1 MAIAAAISL
10 ALVPSLFASARVS
23 RQRLPAIKPHSA
35 SPQLT
40 VFCDFDGP
48 IVDVSDRYYQTY
60 QLAIADV
67 CEHYHRQ
74 GIVLAP
80 RLLSKAQFWQMKQNR
95 IPDVEIALE
104 SGLLPEQVECF
115 LQQVTTIV
123 NQPTLLHQDCLQ
135 PGVRWAL
142 SLLHSQGARLILVT
156 LRCQEQAQ
164 SILQSYGLADLFT
177 DIRGTGDR
185 TAAYLNQADTK
196 AALLRQVVADHTI
209 SRAELD
215 AAWMVGDTEADV
227 LSGRSLNI
235 STIALTCGIR
245 SATYLNQFQPCRIHS
260 DLLSTAHYLVYQR
273 ELHQAVC

>member
-1 MAIAAAISL
+1 MAIATPISL
-10 ALVPSLFASARVS
+10 ALFPSLFASAHGS
-23 RQRLPAIKPHSA
+23 RQRTQPIKLHAS

-60 QLAIADV
+60 QLAIADA
-67 CEHYHRQ
+67 CEHYQQQ
-74 GIVLAP
+74 GIVLVP
-80 RLLSKAQFWQMKQNR
+80 QLLSKAQFWQMKQNR
-95 IPDVEIALE
+95 VPDVDIALA

-142 SLLHSQGARLILVT
+142 SLLHSQGVRLILVT
-156 LRCQEQAQ
+156 LRCQNQAQ

-185 TAAYLNQADTK
+185 TAAYRNQADTK
-196 AALLRQVVADHTI
+196 AALLRQVVADHAI
-209 SRAELD
+209 SRTELD

-235 STIALTCGIR
+235 GTIALTCGIR
-245 SATYLNQFQPCRIHS
+245 SADYLNQFQPCRIHS

-273 ELHQAVC
+273 ELQLAAC